1 MVHYVLIPADAACP
15 LKDLSYQADSSD
27 SSAGLPSGD
36 LLPLH
41 LAAEAR
47 SSSDT
52 QSSNANKDEQVIEY
66 EVVPLRR
73 MSDQVPGVY
82 AYFRRQYDN
91 RASKQPNIR
100 ATCLLMATGQHS
112 KRFYGDV
119 YIGRY
124 GRDTSNTGDGKVQNL
139 DLLPGEIYWG
149 CVSPDLRLDVL
160 RKVGKMNGKVEGQ
173 KDFDITIPDWLK
185 DASRENYRDSIQ
197 ISALAAAFDAEN
209 DEDSEDSSSSS
220 ASDDE
225 ESSEVSSDDESSS
238 ESSEEE
244 RTKLRNVTLCLH
256 CRGPTQFLCQKCE
269 GAYFCKDPRPCL
281 RNGWSHQCLCHTWK
295 FYVDQREEL
304 STFPLAEWHRHL
316 MGRDCQTSDSTYR
329 SYLSNELN
337 VLRNEFGSWWDTE
350 VDGWAAGLSGSA
362 QRVDAS
368 IRRSYSQGFIL
379 DSSQVPPE
387 RHITDEDLVAAG
399 ISRDVR
405 GLPILE
411 NWRDYY
417 NLRGIPLT
425 SPVAL
430 LCTFPLTIFYALQ
443 KWGEVPITVAK
454 MLGRRL
460 RIHAVGIEKEMNFL
474 DLFTEL
480 AYLLPRDLE
489 IELSFIVRQDMLPP
503 KCRTQTHQS
512 QGYDM
517 KVDLASNLTL
527 LVKSGTYG
535 DELNPLFGDVGT
547 GPPDML
553 IGLNAGLFAYKSWS
567 SVVSFCHDNP
577 SVVAVFTDYNAH
589 SGVNCAGLGGG
600 KARESLT
607 INPFRQPLAMPV
619 FCFNLPQFSNGFF
632 YVFNQ
637 QQLDE

>member
-1 MVHYVLIPADAACP
+1 MVCYVRIPADAACP
-15 LKDLSYQADSSD
+15 LEDLSHHADASD
-27 SSAGLPSGD
+27 NSVFSSGD
-36 LLPLH
+36 LLPHYLE
-41 LAAEAR
+41 AEVR
-47 SSSDT
+47 SSTDT
-52 QSSNANKDEQVIEY
+52 QSKDDQIEY

-91 RASKQPNIR
+91 RTSKQPNIR

-124 GRDTSNTGDGKVQNL
+124 GRDRSPTGSGKVQNL
-139 DLLPGEIYWG
+139 DLLSEEIYWG
-149 CVSPDLRLDVL
+149 CVSPDLRLDIL
-160 RKVGKMNGKVEGQ
+160 RKLGKMNGEQ
-173 KDFDITIPDWLK
+173 DFDITLPDWLK

-197 ISALAAAFDAEN
+197 ISALAAAFDRNGNE
-209 DEDSEDSSSSS
+209 ESEDYSSSSS
-220 ASDDE
+220 SDDE
-225 ESSEVSSDDESSS
+225 ESAETSSDDERS
-238 ESSEEE
+238 
-244 RTKLRNVTLCLH
+244 KLRNVTLCLH
-256 CRGPTQFLCQKCE
+256 CRGPTQYLCQNCE

-281 RNGWSHQCLCHTWK
+281 RNGWSHQCLCNTWK
-295 FYVDQREEL
+295 FYAEQREEL
-304 STFPLAEWHRHL
+304 STFPLALPLRL
-316 MGRDCQTSDSTYR
+316 TGRNCQISDSTYR
-329 SYLSNELN
+329 SYLSDELK
-337 VLRNEFGSWWDTE
+337 VLGKESGSWWDTE

-362 QRVDAS
+362 QRVDGS
-368 IRRSYSQGFIL
+368 IRRSYKQGFIL
-379 DSSQVPPE
+379 DASLIPPE
-387 RHITDEDLVAAG
+387 RHITDEDCKSAG
-399 ISRDVR
+399 ITTDVR
-405 GLPILE
+405 GLPILD
-411 NWRDYY
+411 NWGDYY

-425 SPVAL
+425 SPVAM
-430 LCTFPLTIFYALQ
+430 LCTFPLTIYYALQ

-460 RIHAVGIEKEMNFL
+460 RIHVVGIEKEMNFL
-474 DLFTEL
+474 DLFSEL
-480 AYLLPRDLE
+480 AYLIPRDLE
-489 IELSFIVRQDMLPP
+489 IELVFIVRQDMLPP
-503 KCRTQTHQS
+503 KCRSNTQSQA

-517 KVDLASNLTL
+517 NVDLASNLTL

-535 DELNPLFGDVGT
+535 NELNPLFGDVGT

-600 KARESLT
+600 KARESLS

-619 FCFNLPQFSNGFF
+619 YCFNLPQFSNGFF
-632 YVFNQ
+632 YVFNEQ
-637 QQLDE
+637 ELDE

>member
-1 MVHYVLIPADAACP
+1 MVQYVLIPADAAQP
-15 LKDLSYQADSSD
+15 LKNLSYHVDDSDHST
-27 SSAGLPSGD
+27 ALPSGD
-36 LLPLH
+36 LLPHH

-52 QSSNANKDEQVIEY
+52 QSNEDTEQVIEY

-91 RASKQPNIR
+91 RATKQPNIR
-100 ATCLLMATGQHS
+100 ATCLLMSTGQHS

-124 GRDTSNTGDGKVQNL
+124 GRDTSPTGNRKVRNL
-139 DLLPGEIYWG
+139 DLFSEEIHWG
-149 CVSPDLRLDVL
+149 CVSPDLRLDIL
-160 RKVGKMNGKVEGQ
+160 RKVGKMSGEEVDHEQ
-173 KDFDITIPDWLK
+173 VFAISIPDWLK
-185 DASRENYRDSIQ
+185 NASRENYRDSIQ
-197 ISALAAAFDAEN
+197 ISALAAAFDAKN
-209 DEDSEDSSSSS
+209 DEGNDDSSSSS
-220 ASDDE
+220 SSDDE
-225 ESSEVSSDDESSS
+225 ESTETSSDDESSS
-238 ESSEEE
+238 DSEDE

-256 CRGPTQFLCQKCE
+256 CRGPTQALCRNCE
-269 GAYFCKDPRPCL
+269 GAYFCKDSRPCW
-281 RNGWSHQCLCHTWK
+281 RNGWSHQCLCNTWK
-295 FYVDQREEL
+295 VYVEQREEL
-304 STFPLAEWHRHL
+304 STFPFAEWHRRL
-316 MGRDCQTSDSTYR
+316 MGRDCQISDSTYR
-329 SYLSNELN
+329 SYLSDELKVLGNES
-337 VLRNEFGSWWDTE
+337 GSWWDTE

-379 DSSQVPPE
+379 DASLIPPE
-387 RHITDEDLVAAG
+387 RHITDEDCVAAK
-399 ISRDVR
+399 IARDVR
-405 GLPILE
+405 GLPILDS
-411 NWRDYY
+411 WSDYY

-454 MLGRRL
+454 MLGRKL

-474 DLFTEL
+474 DLFSEL
-480 AYLLPRDLE
+480 AYLLPQDLE
-489 IELSFIVRQDMLPP
+489 IELTFIVRQDMLPP
-503 KCRTQTHQS
+503 KCRTQSHQA
-512 QGYDM
+512 QGHDM

-567 SVVSFCHDNP
+567 SVVTFCHDNP

-607 INPFRQPLAMPV
+607 VNPFRQPLAMPV
-619 FCFNLPQFSNGFF
+619 FCFNLPQFSNGFL
-632 YVFNQ
+632 YVFNE